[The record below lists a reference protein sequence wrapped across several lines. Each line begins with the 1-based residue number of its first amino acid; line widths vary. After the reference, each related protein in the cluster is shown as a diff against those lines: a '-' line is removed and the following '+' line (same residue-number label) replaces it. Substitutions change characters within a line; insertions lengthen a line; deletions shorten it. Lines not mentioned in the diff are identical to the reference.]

1 MRKLLKSFWTPDEH
15 GERPAVLF
23 LTAAAGFGS
32 ILSLPWIIYLLQYPT
47 RRRVL
52 LPAAWLPSSGS
63 LATQAV
69 GKRIISLVV

>member
-32 ILSLPWIIYLLQYPT
+32 IMSLPWIIYLLQ
-47 RRRVL
+47 
-52 LPAAWLPSSGS
+52 
-63 LATQAV
+63 
-69 GKRIISLVV
+69 